1 MRNLLFVL
9 SILSLVV
16 AQYEEWLLME
26 LLTRR
31 EKVNCVPI
39 GKCLNCVSNKLV
51 EHKGRRMRCRKTRSA
66 AKRDGFRRT
75 SASDCSFRSLW
86 VSHRVDGEER
96 ESYITV
102 GDSSFASSL

>member
-9 SILSLVV
+9 SILSFVV

-51 EHKGRRMRCRKTRSA
+51 EHKG
-66 AKRDGFRRT
+66 G
-75 SASDCSFRSLW
+75 
-86 VSHRVDGEER
+86 G
-96 ESYITV
+96 
-102 GDSSFASSL
+102 